1 MLNACTII
9 ACNYLPFARVLA
21 DSFLAH
27 HPGGSFTVLLV
38 DDEARQ
44 FSPGGDERVVWLR
57 LADIGFD
64 RDEIHRLAGIYDVT
78 ELATA
83 VKPQLL
89 RRLLDEGRQHVVY
102 LDPDIRIYGS
112 LQDVAVLA
120 AQHGIVLTPH
130 TMRPYPKDERQI
142 DGFFVL
148 AAGVYNL
155 GFIGVGESA
164 RPFLDWWWQATRREA
179 LIDVTKMMFTD
190 QRWVDF
196 VPSLFSH
203 YILKDPGYNVAYWN
217 LHGRDFSYESGQ
229 YLVDGA
235 PLRFFHFSGFDSKK
249 PWLLSKH
256 QGERPRV
263 LLSERPALAKI
274 CGEYLESLVAA
285 GIHESNKP
293 AYGWGRLPSGMPLT
307 SRIRRLYWSAVV
319 AAEQGKGAAPPDPFD
334 AENPDAFVTWLNDPA
349 EGGPKR
355 VSRFLY
361 SIYRERI
368 DLQMHF
374 PDLFGRDAAS
384 YADWIWHDGVQQ
396 ETIPIELL
404 PPRIVE
410 PEPIAA
416 SSVRELQEG
425 VNIAG
430 YFRAELG
437 IGEAARQLAGAIE
450 AAHIPLSTTTYDA
463 TLSRQ
468 AHPFSDAASDPI
480 YDINVLCVNADS
492 TPRFA
497 RDIGR
502 DFFAGR
508 HTAGYW
514 FWEVD
519 EFPRAMHP
527 AFDVVDEVWTATDFI
542 GDAVR
547 AAHGKPVFTVPIPV
561 PVPRYGEGMTRA
573 AFGLP
578 DRFTF
583 LLIFDFLSIV
593 ERKNPAGLIEAFKRA
608 FQPGEGPL
616 LVLKSINGHLKLSA
630 LERLRAE
637 AHGRPDI
644 LIVDGYYTEEQKNG
658 LVGSCDCYISLH
670 RSEGLGLTM
679 AEAMA
684 LGKPVIATGYSGN
697 LHFMT
702 PENSYL
708 VDYVTVSVPAG
719 CEPYPTTA
727 RWAEPDLNHAA
738 ALMRE
743 VYERPQDARARAQRG
758 RRDVLE
764 RHNQE
769 ASAKIILQR
778 IEAIRRE
785 RRARVIAG
793 AGRDPATSA
802 TMIGGDMSG
811 NPPEPQTP
819 GVEQLE
825 ALLGPL
831 NETSTLRLSADGR
844 PMSGLRLFA
853 QRALFRVLRPLW
865 FQQHQFHAHLV
876 AALHTTAGALR
887 SERRAREAV
896 DARVRSL
903 TGRLLATRRE
913 ADRLARS
920 IELMEH
926 ARDAAGTLNPSA
938 ATEALSTALAELQ
951 SASSTFHQHAS
962 EHLRALTTA
971 VQGTETELAALSHK
985 LFAPP
990 YMSDPSRFIVKDA
1003 QGRDQL
1009 GYRTAATNDEGF
1021 YRAFEDVFRGP
1032 ESLVRDRQTAYLP
1045 LLAHRAGVVDLG
1057 CGRGEMLDLLKEAG
1071 VAARGVDIDQD
1082 MVRRCQSKGHDVEA
1096 KDVLDFL
1103 REQPPQSLPALF
1115 SAQVIEHLT
1124 FPQLKELL
1132 ELSAT
1137 RLRPGGVLI
1146 AETVNP
1152 HALEA
1157 FKTFYT
1163 DLTHQRPIFPEV
1175 ALVLSQLAGFAEAF
1189 IMFPLG
1195 TGKLEVDRPSRGEF
1209 ALVATAPASP
1219 PAAPAQSSR

>member
-1 MLNACTII
+1 
-9 ACNYLPFARVLA
+9 
-21 DSFLAH
+21 
-27 HPGGSFTVLLV
+27 
-38 DDEARQ
+38 
-44 FSPGGDERVVWLR
+44 
-57 LADIGFD
+57 
-64 RDEIHRLAGIYDVT
+64 
-78 ELATA
+78 
-83 VKPQLL
+83 
-89 RRLLDEGRQHVVY
+89 
-102 LDPDIRIYGS
+102 
-112 LQDVAVLA
+112 
-120 AQHGIVLTPH
+120 
-130 TMRPYPKDERQI
+130 
-142 DGFFVL
+142 
-148 AAGVYNL
+148 
-155 GFIGVGESA
+155 
-164 RPFLDWWWQATRREA
+164 
-179 LIDVTKMMFTD
+179 
-190 QRWVDF
+190 
-196 VPSLFSH
+196 
-203 YILKDPGYNVAYWN
+203 
-217 LHGRDFSYESGQ
+217 
-229 YLVDGA
+229 
-235 PLRFFHFSGFDSKK
+235 
-249 PWLLSKH
+249 
-256 QGERPRV
+256 
-263 LLSERPALAKI
+263 
-274 CGEYLESLVAA
+274 
-285 GIHESNKP
+285 
-293 AYGWGRLPSGMPLT
+293 
-307 SRIRRLYWSAVV
+307 
-319 AAEQGKGAAPPDPFD
+319 
-334 AENPDAFVTWLNDPA
+334 
-349 EGGPKR
+349 
-355 VSRFLY
+355 
-361 SIYRERI
+361 
-368 DLQMHF
+368 
-374 PDLFGRDAAS
+374 
-384 YADWIWHDGVQQ
+384 
-396 ETIPIELL
+396 
-404 PPRIVE
+404 
-410 PEPIAA
+410 
-416 SSVRELQEG
+416 
-425 VNIAG
+425 
-430 YFRAELG
+430 
-437 IGEAARQLAGAIE
+437 
-450 AAHIPLSTTTYDA
+450 
-463 TLSRQ
+463 
-468 AHPFSDAASDPI
+468 
-480 YDINVLCVNADS
+480 
-492 TPRFA
+492 
-497 RDIGR
+497 
-502 DFFAGR
+502 
-508 HTAGYW
+508 
-514 FWEVD
+514 
-519 EFPRAMHP
+519 
-527 AFDVVDEVWTATDFI
+527 
-542 GDAVR
+542 
-547 AAHGKPVFTVPIPV
+547 
-561 PVPRYGEGMTRA
+561 
-573 AFGLP
+573 
-578 DRFTF
+578 
-583 LLIFDFLSIV
+583 
-593 ERKNPAGLIEAFKRA
+593 
-608 FQPGEGPL
+608 
-616 LVLKSINGHLKLSA
+616 
-630 LERLRAE
+630 
-637 AHGRPDI
+637 
-644 LIVDGYYTEEQKNG
+644 
-658 LVGSCDCYISLH
+658 
-670 RSEGLGLTM
+670 
-679 AEAMA
+679 
-684 LGKPVIATGYSGN
+684 
-697 LHFMT
+697 
-702 PENSYL
+702 
-708 VDYVTVSVPAG
+708 
-719 CEPYPTTA
+719 
-727 RWAEPDLNHAA
+727 
-738 ALMRE
+738 
-743 VYERPQDARARAQRG
+743 
-758 RRDVLE
+758 
-764 RHNQE
+764 
-769 ASAKIILQR
+769 
-778 IEAIRRE
+778 
-785 RRARVIAG
+785 
-793 AGRDPATSA
+793 
-802 TMIGGDMSG
+802 MSG